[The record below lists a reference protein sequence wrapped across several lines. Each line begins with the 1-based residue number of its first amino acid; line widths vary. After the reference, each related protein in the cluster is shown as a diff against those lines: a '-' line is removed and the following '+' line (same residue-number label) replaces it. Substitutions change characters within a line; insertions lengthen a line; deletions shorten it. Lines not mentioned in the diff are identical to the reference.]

1 MSQQV
6 SQSVR
11 LQDLELLLCE
21 TESELIT
28 PCFTLLYSILVA
40 LSLLYFTFLIS
51 TLLYSTLLYS
61 TLCNY
66 LKVVKNWRSDF
77 CTQEPLLYST
87 QFYPILL
94 YSTLPFSTFLY
105 SSLLYFFLIYPTL
118 NLALIKCAPFYYTCI
133 PLSLIYFTLF
143 LFYSPIL
150 NSTLLHFILLYSC
163 LKVVLRNSIPFCPIS
178 LHSTPLCYCGG
189 LASPYPGARSSTKI
203 NLDSLLTLS
212 TLDLTCQLS
221 IYSESNL
228 RTSFYV
234 LHQLF
239 NYHKPI
245 LHN

>member
-1 MSQQV
+1 MQLSK
-6 SQSVR
+6 SCEELEVR
-11 LQDLELLLCE
+11 
-21 TESELIT
+21 
-28 PCFTLLYSILVA
+28 LLYSGTTALLDSILPN
-40 LSLLYFTFLIS
+40 SS
-51 TLLYSTLLYS
+51 LLYSTLLYFSLLFS
-61 TLCNY
+61 TLLFSNLPYSELSSNKMC
-66 LKVVKNWRSDF
+66 SI
-77 CTQEPLLYST
+77 LLY
-87 QFYPILL
+87 L
-94 YSTLPFSTFLY
+94 YSTLIYST
-105 SSLLYFFLIYPTL
+105 
-118 NLALIKCAPFYYTCI
+118 
-133 PLSLIYFTLF
+133 LIYFTLF

-234 LHQLF
+234 LH
-239 NYHKPI
+239 
-245 LHN
+245 